1 MIFRKKNPRKRVKN
15 KFDCQ
20 LERMKRKEK
29 KQLQQPKYSLTTN
42 DVTHKHLKMYQ
53 NQNAL
58 NVNWVLCD
66 ARSNQLRPF

>member
-1 MIFRKKNPRKRVKN
+1 
-15 KFDCQ
+15 
-20 LERMKRKEK
+20 MKEGEKETAATTEI
-29 KQLQQPKYSLTTN
+29 LTTN
-42 DVTHKHLKMYQ
+42 DVKRTSKMYQ